1 MTSYYERNKER
12 ILLKRKE
19 RYQKNKEAAY
29 LDTTKRRNANPA
41 LFREYRKRYLT
52 KHPLYTTL
60 HNARARSKDK
70 GLPKCNLTL
79 EYLEQLHVPVVCP
92 VLGLKIDSSKRE
104 TSLSLD
110 RVIPSFGYVQGNV
123 QFISMKANRMKQET
137 SIEELELLLEYL
149 KKHRL

>member
-19 RYQKNKEAAY
+19 RYQKNKESAY

-41 LFREYRKRYLT
+41 LFREYRKRYLD

-60 HNARARSKDK
+60 HNARARSKK
-70 GLPKCNLTL
+70 LNLPKCDLTL
-79 EYLEQLHVPVVCP
+79 KYLEQLPFPEVCP
-92 VLGLKIDSSKRE
+92 VLGITIDTSSRE

-110 RVIPSFGYVQGNV
+110 RIKSELGYVQGNV

-137 SIEELELLLEYL
+137 SIEEFELLLNYL
-149 KKHRL
+149 KKHL